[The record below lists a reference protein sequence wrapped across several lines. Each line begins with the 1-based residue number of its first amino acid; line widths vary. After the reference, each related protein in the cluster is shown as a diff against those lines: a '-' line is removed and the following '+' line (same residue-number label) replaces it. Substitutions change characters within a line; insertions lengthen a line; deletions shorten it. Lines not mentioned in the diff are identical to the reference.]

1 MKAFTETSAEHTS
14 PEILYQC
21 VEQLKDNYRK
31 VLDSDDFR
39 QEFHSLL
46 RDYVAVL
53 LPSICQNASR
63 NATECRIY
71 LKREDLN
78 HTGAHKINNAIGQV
92 LLARRMGKKR
102 IIAET
107 GAGQHGVATATV
119 CA

>member
-1 MKAFTETSAEHTS
+1 MCRYLTDEISRKKLTKRAVVLTTARFFLFPDSKSKKTINNENVSINDEGFYGNFGGAYI

-53 LPSICQNASR
+53 PPLYLPNASR
-63 NATECRIY
+63 NATDAAFI
-71 LKREDLN
+71 
-78 HTGAHKINNAIGQV
+78 
-92 LLARRMGKKR
+92 
-102 IIAET
+102 
-107 GAGQHGVATATV
+107 
-119 CA
+119 